1 MERFLKKAGR
11 IRMKEKRTVLSDFN
25 SLIASNTSIGS
36 NNSVTA
42 SIHVV
47 TVIGIDNG
55 GVTRY

>member
-1 MERFLKKAGR
+1 
-11 IRMKEKRTVLSDFN
+11 MKEKRTVLSDFN